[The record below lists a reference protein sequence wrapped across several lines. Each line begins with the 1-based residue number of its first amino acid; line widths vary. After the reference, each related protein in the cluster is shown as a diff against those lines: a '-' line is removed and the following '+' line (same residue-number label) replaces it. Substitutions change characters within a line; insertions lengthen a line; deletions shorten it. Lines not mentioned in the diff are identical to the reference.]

1 MTCWVYPDS
10 VTIHDLAII
19 QQVKNIKFG
28 KNIIIDPYVF
38 IDAAKNIKIGSN
50 VHISMFSMLTG
61 GENIIIG
68 DFVTISSHCN
78 IMSGSDDFTSPKIG
92 NPTTHESFREI
103 KRGEINIGNFC
114 RIGTESIIMPG
125 VTIGEGAVV
134 GANSVVTKNLD
145 PFGIYIGNKK
155 IGERNKKEIEKEYDN
170 FLKFTI

>member
-1 MTCWVYPDS
+1 MIRHPHKHKGRI
-10 VTIHDLAII
+10 TI
-19 QQVKNIKFG
+19 G
-28 KNIIIDPYVF
+28 KNISGIEDQSVIID
-38 IDAAKNIKIGSN
+38 N
-50 VHISMFSMLTG
+50 TG
-61 GENIIIG
+61 DIIIG

-170 FLKFTI
+170 FLKLTI